1 MSAHAVGVFG
11 VGTEPPP
18 DSRLPRLSLVILAV
32 SVSTAARSACVI
44 WPIFSASVI
53 RPRRSATRCFTDSEG
68 FWYGRAAPD
77 AGAEVRVAVAE
88 APGACQAVRVSARA
102 AAAPHATARRR
113 RWIDAVMETP
123 ERCEA
128 GHEVGTPQRWPSSAE
143 AGGIDGGLVRKR
155 EESP

>member
-53 RPRRSATRCFTDSEG
+53 RPRRSATRFFTDSEG
-68 FWYGRAAPD
+68 FWYGRAAAD

-123 ERCEA
+123 ATCA
-128 GHEVGTPQRWPSSAE
+128 PGHEVASPA
-143 AGGIDGGLVRKR
+143 AVRR
-155 EESP
+155 LARSRRNRPRISRQP